1 MMSVIRPLFSM
12 RMNALGANT
21 SPFVSAAAAAEGT
34 QKPTTNA
41 PPRAKAPSRKTRRV
55 TVGSTPERLRAP
67 VVIDLPSSRL
77 CGFLDCLANAH
88 IRAAPTDVAGHR
100 RINVGITRMGRCA
113 QERARGHDL
122 PGLTVA
128 ALYDLHVE
136 PGPLDA
142 RPGGSRSDTFNGGD
156 RTLADRANGQD
167 ARSHGVTVHMHGAGT
182 ALCDSTSELGARQ
195 AEHIPQHPQERHVG
209 GHIDALEIAVDSQI
223 HG

>member
-1 MMSVIRPLFSM
+1 MMSVVGPLFSM
-12 RMNALGANT
+12 RMNALAPNT
-21 SPFVSAAAAAEGT
+21 PPFVSAAAAAEGT

-100 RINVGITRMGRCA
+100 RIDVGITRMGRCA
-113 QERARGHDL
+113 QKRARGHDL

-128 ALYDLHVE
+128 ALYDLRIE
-136 PGPLDA
+136 PRLLDA
-142 RPGGSRSDTFNGGD
+142 PPGGSRSDTLDGGD
-156 RTLADRANGQD
+156 RTLTDRAHGQD
-167 ARSHGVTVHMHGAGT
+167 TGPHGVTVHMHRAGT
-182 ALCDSTSELGARQ
+182 AL
-195 AEHIPQHPQERHVG
+195 
-209 GHIDALEIAVDSQI
+209 
-223 HG
+223 